1 MRILCA
7 MLKHETNTFS
17 PIPADLSRFE
27 DWGLFFGPTAAEA
40 YRGTAM
46 PLDAYMRL
54 AEAAGAEIV
63 TPVAAEAMPSGPVTA
78 EAYEALTTP
87 ILEAVA
93 AGVDAALLDLHG
105 AMVTA
110 THEDGEGLLLSRIRA
125 LAPDLPIA
133 VTCDLHCN
141 LTDAMAE
148 NCTALIGYKTY
159 PHTDMHAVADQ
170 VGRLVLDSLA
180 AGAPQPAM
188 AWGRVPLLSQTLCQG
203 TDDAPMRD
211 LIARCR
217 AWEARDGIRAATVFG
232 GFPMADIR
240 DAGNSAVV
248 VADDPE
254 LAREALDDLLA
265 AVWAARDA
273 FVYRGRDLHAAVAQA
288 KGLNDGPIVLL
299 DHADNCG
306 SGGTQDVMAAVA
318 AVLDQGLDD
327 VAIAAIWDPTAVAAM
342 TDAGEGAVLT
352 LDIGGRTDM
361 PAIGEPG
368 RPLTL
373 TGRVERLSDG
383 HFTVEGPMYTGVT
396 VRCGPTALF
405 RVGGA
410 RLIVTSR
417 HHEPWDTGIFTMMG
431 IDPAR
436 TRYLLLKS
444 RIHYRAGFADLARHT
459 LTLDGDG
466 VTTSDNRRLCY
477 EKLRR
482 PIYPLDP
489 DVQWPDARGEARA

>member
-27 DWGLFFGPTAAEA
+27 DWGLYFAQDAAGA

-54 AEAAGAEIV
+54 AEAEGAEIV

-78 EAYEALTTP
+78 AAYEALTAP
-87 ILEAVA
+87 ILEAVK
-93 AGVDAALLDLHG
+93 AGADAALLDLHG
-105 AMVTA
+105 AMVTEA
-110 THEDGEGLLLSRIRA
+110 EDDGEGALLTRIREI
-125 LAPDLPIA
+125 APELPIA

-141 LTDAMAE
+141 LTEAMVRNA
-148 NCTALIGYKTY
+148 TALIGYKTY
-159 PHTDMHAVADQ
+159 PHTDMHDVADQ
-170 VGRLVLDSLA
+170 VGRIVLDSLKPGA
-180 AGAPQPAM
+180 ARPHM

-203 TDDAPMRD
+203 TDDEPMRG

-217 AWEARDGIRAATVFG
+217 DWEARDGIRAATVFG

-248 VADDPE
+248 VADDPD
-254 LAREALDDLLA
+254 LAREAADDLLA
-265 AVWAARDA
+265 AIWAARDA
-273 FVYRGRDLHAAVAQA
+273 FVYRRRDLHAAVAQA
-288 KGLNDGPIVLL
+288 KGLNDGPVVLL

-306 SGGTQDVMAAVA
+306 SGGTQDVMTAVE
-318 AVLDQGLDD
+318 AVLDQGLED
-327 VAIAAIWDPTAVAAM
+327 VAVAAIWDPVAVAAM
-342 TDAGEGAVLT
+342 AEAGEGAALT
-352 LDIGGRTDM
+352 LPVGGRTDM
-361 PAIGEPG
+361 PAIAAAG

-373 TGRVERLSDG
+373 NGTVERLSDG
-383 HFTVEGPMYTGVT
+383 EFRVEGPMYTGVS

-405 RVGGA
+405 RTGGV
-410 RLIVTSR
+410 RLIITSR

-444 RIHYRAGFADLARHT
+444 RIHYRAGFAGLARHT
-459 LTLDGDG
+459 LTLDGEG
-466 VTTSDNRRLCY
+466 VTTSDNRRLTY

-482 PIYPLDP
+482 PIHPLDP
-489 DVQWPDARGEARA
+489 DADWRGLA